1 MNILLKKAGNI
12 IVIFFLLIAT
22 GGIPITRHY
31 CGYSLVSFSL
41 FSNPESCCAGDCDKC
56 HNDFSY
62 QKVTDNFSC
71 SHSEVVKPVI
81 ITNLFQSDFVAE
93 LSALSISAYL
103 PILNTSKKFLF
114 FNSGDIPVALGNFRC

>member
-1 MNILLKKAGNI
+1 MILMKKAGNI
-12 IVIFFLLIAT
+12 IVIFLLLIAT

-41 FSNPESCCAGDCDKC
+41 FSNPKSCCGDDCNKC

-62 QKVTDNFSC
+62 QKVTDNFNC

-81 ITNLFQSDFVAE
+81 ITHLSQSDFVAE
-93 LSALSISAYL
+93 LSALSVSAFL
-103 PILNTSKKFLF
+103 PIFSNSRKFLF
-114 FNSGDIPVALGNFRC
+114 VDSGDIPVIFGNFRC